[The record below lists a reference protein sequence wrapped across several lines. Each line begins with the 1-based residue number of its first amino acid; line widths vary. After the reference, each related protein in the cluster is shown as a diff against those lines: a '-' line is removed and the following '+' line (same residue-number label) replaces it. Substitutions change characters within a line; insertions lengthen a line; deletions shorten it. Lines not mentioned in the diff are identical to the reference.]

1 MTDPFALDADIALIG
16 CGRLGSA
23 LVEGWLAT
31 PGFKADR
38 LKIIEQYE
46 TPATDQA
53 KAAGATINPSVD
65 QLKDVGV
72 WVLAIKPA
80 VWREALA
87 PHVDGMRKDAV
98 LASVMAGVRL
108 DDVREA
114 AGGRGVA
121 RLMPTTAVAQRQGVA
136 GLYSPDQKARDVATA
151 LFEGMADVVPLE
163 AEDLLDPATGVAG
176 SAPAFVYAFIQALA
190 KAGEAEG
197 LKPDAA
203 VRLARG
209 ALRSAA
215 AGVSGGQ
222 SLEDAIERIASK
234 GGTTRAGLDALEADG
249 GAARAATAAV
259 NAAVA
264 KARELSR

>member
-1 MTDPFALDADIALIG
+1 MTGTFSLDTDVVLIG

-38 LKIIEQYE
+38 LTIIARHE
-46 TPATDQA
+46 TRATDQA
-53 KAAGATINPSVD
+53 RAAGATINPAPERMR
-65 QLKDVGV
+65 DVGIL
-72 WVLAIKPA
+72 VLAVKPA
-80 VWREALA
+80 VWREALQPFA
-87 PHVDGMRKDAV
+87 DFIPGDTVV
-98 LASVMAGVRL
+98 VSVMAGVRL
-108 DDVREA
+108 DDIQKAV
-114 AGGRGVA
+114 GGRPVA

-136 GLYSPDQKARDVATA
+136 GLYASDARAGAMATA

-190 KAGEAEG
+190 RAGEAEG
-197 LKPDAA
+197 LTPEAA

-215 AGVSGGQ
+215 AGVSAGQ
-222 SLEDAIERIASK
+222 SLEEAVERIASK

-259 NAAVA
+259 SAAVA
-264 KARELSR
+264 RARELSR

>member
-1 MTDPFALDADIALIG
+1 MTDAFTLDADIALIG

-31 PGFKADR
+31 PGFKAGR
-38 LKIIEQYE
+38 LKIVARTM
-46 TPATDQA
+46 TPVTDQA
-53 KAAGATINPSVD
+53 KAAGATLNPSPD
-65 QLKDVGV
+65 QMKGVGIL
-72 WVLAIKPA
+72 VLAVKPA
-80 VWREALA
+80 VWREALEPFA
-87 PHVDGMRKDAV
+87 TVIPDDAV
-98 LASVMAGVRL
+98 VASVMAGVRIE
-108 DDVREA
+108 DIQKAV
-114 AGGRGVA
+114 GGRSVA

-136 GLYSPDQKARDVATA
+136 GLYASDSKALTMAIA
-151 LFEGMADVVPLE
+151 LFRGMADVVSLE
-163 AEDLLDPATGVAG
+163 AEDRLDAATGVAG

-190 KAGEAEG
+190 RAGEAEG

-222 SLEDAIERIASK
+222 SLEDAIARIASK

-249 GAARAATAAV
+249 GAERAATAAV
-259 NAAVA
+259 SAAVA
-264 KARELSR
+264 RARELSR

>member
-1 MTDPFALDADIALIG
+1 MTDAFTLDCDIALIG

-38 LKIIEQYE
+38 LTIIEQYE

-53 KAAGATINPSVD
+53 KAAGATINPSPD

-80 VWREALA
+80 VWRDALA
-87 PHVDGMRKDAV
+87 PHVDVMARDAV

-136 GLYSPDQKARDVATA
+136 GLYSPDQKAQDVATA
-151 LFEGMADVVPLE
+151 LFQGMADVVPLE
-163 AEDLLDPATGVAG
+163 SEDLLDPATGVAG

-197 LKPDAA
+197 LTADAA

-222 SLEDAIERIASK
+222 SLEDAIGRIASK

-249 GAARAATAAV
+249 GAGRAARAAVRAAV
-259 NAAVA
+259 D

>member
-1 MTDPFALDADIALIG
+1 MTDTFSMDADIGLIG

-31 PGFKADR
+31 PGFKANR
-38 LKIIEQYE
+38 LTIMARHE

-53 KAAGATINPSVD
+53 RAAGAMINPSPERMR
-65 QLKDVGV
+65 DVGIL
-72 WVLAIKPA
+72 VLAVKPG
-80 VWREALA
+80 VWREALQPFA
-87 PHVDGMRKDAV
+87 DFIPGDTVV
-98 LASVMAGVRL
+98 VSVMAGVRL
-108 DDVREA
+108 DDIRKAV
-114 AGGRGVA
+114 GGRPVA

-136 GLYSPDQKARDVATA
+136 GLYSRDQTALKLATA

-163 AEDLLDPATGVAG
+163 DENLLDAATGVAG
-176 SAPAFVYAFIQALA
+176 SAPAFIYAFVQALA
-190 KAGEAEG
+190 RAGEVEG
-197 LKPDAA
+197 LNPDAA

-249 GAARAATAAV
+249 GAARAA
-259 NAAVA
+259 NAAVSA
-264 KARELSR
+264 AVARARELSR